1 MGLFAS
7 ALLFVGI
14 ALAFLGWQG
23 WSSGEIVIHAKGKQ
37 PFLARATGPTSAA
50 FHTEVWTFMLL
61 GGSAI
66 ALSVASVLSLVL
78 TSAQRREQIL
88 LRLALQRPGAR
99 GPSVPGWAIA
109 VVLLLFLGFLVYVAN
124 RGA

>member
-1 MGLFAS
+1 MCLFAS

-23 WSSGEIVIHAKGKQ
+23 WGSGEILIHSKGKQ
-37 PFLARATGPTSAA
+37 PFLRATGPASAT
-50 FHTEVWTFMLL
+50 FHIEVWTFMLL

-66 ALSVASVLSLVL
+66 ALSVASVLPLVL

-88 LRLALQRPGAR
+88 LRLALQTPGAR

-109 VVLLLFLGFLVYVAN
+109 VVLLLFLGFLVCVAS